1 MALSELL
8 RRIRDG
14 EIATKQEA
22 GFTFVDVAPYSKK
35 IERPL
40 LPPQER
46 PTTFTR
52 LSDAEIAA
60 LNGDVEDDRHGKRV
74 ASPMADEPES
84 IVQPQELEED
94 HLPDI
99 TESDRLEDWRQGR
112 AAARRRRTPPPRA
125 RVERAA

>member
-1 MALSELL
+1 MPLSELL

-14 EIATKQEA
+14 EVATKHEA
-22 GFTFVDVAPYSKK
+22 GFTFVDVAPYSRK

-40 LPPQER
+40 LPPDER
-46 PTTFTR
+46 PATFTP

-60 LNGDVEDDRHGKRV
+60 FNSDLEADQPETQLARADQEPDSIEQ
-74 ASPMADEPES
+74 SPEID
-84 IVQPQELEED
+84 ED

-99 TESDRLEDWRQGR
+99 TESDRLGDWRQGR
-112 AAARRRRTPPPRA
+112 AVARRRRTPPPRA